1 MTTLPNWTRKT
12 ASKIVGIQFS
22 VLSPEEIRKCSVA
35 EITSRDTYSNNVPVI
50 GGMFD
55 PRLGVLEPGLKCPT
69 DGLDYI
75 KTPGYFGHIELA
87 KPVFYYQYLPTIIKL
102 LKCVCVKCSK
112 LLISKESNKECMD
125 MKPDERW
132 NHVHHLA
139 SKVKRCGDD
148 TQDGCGCLVPKKI
161 KKENLA
167 TLFAEWDGEAEE
179 GSSGSK
185 EKLNMKMTPEVVLKI
200 FRRISDQ
207 DVAFMGF
214 SPQFS
219 RPDWFICQVLAIP
232 PPAVRPSI
240 KMDGNQRSED
250 DISHTIVNI
259 IKANKTLLEKMNEPS
274 VNSAIIDDWQSLL
287 QYFIATQVDNNIPS
301 CAPVAQR
308 SGRPLKSIKERLNG
322 KGGRVRGNLMG
333 KRVDF
338 SARSVITPDPN
349 LSIRELGV
357 PKKIAMNITKPVVVN
372 NRNRDFLQQLVL
384 NGPDVYPGANILEK
398 KTGGDISLRYMD
410 RSTVVL
416 ENGDVVHRHMMDGD
430 GVLFNRQPTLHRMS
444 MMCHIAR
451 IMQQGDTFRMNIGD
465 TKPYNADF
473 DGDEM
478 NLHMPQD
485 DEAEAELKGLAA
497 VPYQIISPAKNNSII
512 GIFQDSLL
520 GIYQFT
526 RSGIGAFDARAAMN
540 LLMGY
545 KNVDASLFS
554 DPAKK
559 ITNFEIL
566 SQILPP
572 LSMKY
577 KTKQFGGSDDY
588 ATSNNVLEIRDGEI
602 LRGHIDSGVLA
613 SSTNGMIQRICN
625 DFGNMAS
632 ANFIDD
638 LQNIITEYMKT
649 SAYSVGIS
657 DLISDKKTTEKI
669 IDSIKT
675 KKLEVKTIIDNIHIG
690 TFENKSGRT
699 NEEEFELLV
708 TNILNKANG
717 EAGDIGLKSLSKTNR
732 FITMVNAGS
741 KGSKVNIAQMICLV
755 GQQTIDGKRVPYGFD
770 SRTLPHYSK
779 YDDGPAARG
788 FVENSFIAGL
798 TPSEVFFHAM
808 GGRVGLID
816 TAVKSVTWETPIIIV
831 ENDVPKYVK
840 IGEWIDGHLNGN
852 DASRIQH
859 MEEQNMEYL
868 ELIHPVKIVTMDY
881 EGRVSWENITA
892 VTRHDPGEKLF
903 KITTRAGRYV
913 TVTANKSLLVWNSN
927 LNQFREEYTE
937 DVKVGD
943 FVPVAKNINE
953 LQNSIPIQENDIQL
967 DKYFPR
973 SEYVYG
979 SEIHKAIILMKE
991 AMKNRKKIPEN
1002 WWNENN
1008 DNNFTLPFV
1017 SKARFQRAIV
1027 RSKLESISHN
1037 GIYTS
1042 NGTRQHSII
1051 PETFSLSYD
1060 NGVFIGLF
1068 IAEGNINNSKIYITN
1083 NDETIRVFVKG
1094 WFSKYNIAF
1103 TETIRKN
1110 KIGGTTTTI
1119 CGSSCILSK
1128 LITMMVGHG
1137 AKNKHVPN
1145 EAYISNIDFVKGILS
1160 GYISGDGY
1168 ISKNSINS
1176 SSCCRR
1182 LSEDISLLC
1191 SRVGVHAKLA
1201 VSQLKKN
1208 NLGTKNIQP
1217 SYRVSIRAVNG
1228 RQFAEQIT
1236 LLHPEKNNKM
1246 KSIIWTTKLDKVKTI
1261 NDVILDEIV
1270 SIEPVN
1276 PVNHPKMYDLTIP
1289 KTLNFGLANG
1299 LQVRDTSQTGYIQ
1312 RRLIKGMEDIK
1323 VEYDMTVRNSKNRIV
1338 QFSYGEDGIDTVKI
1352 EHSNMNFIGMTPDE
1366 IYAHFYVP
1374 VGGDSETTSEL
1385 KAVFSKTAF
1394 SRMKKQQKLCDEKSK
1409 KYTEYLMN
1417 VREDIVVKVFKNK
1430 NTTDAYLPLSFSHIV
1445 ANIGGMQKINK
1456 NSEVDITPLETFIL
1470 LEETYARFEQL
1481 QYAPPTELF
1490 KIMYYYS
1497 LTPRDLL
1504 MVKRFN
1510 RKAVVALAEMMVL
1523 MYKRAIV
1530 APGEMVGMIAAQSI
1544 GEPTTQLTLN
1554 SVAYDSELLLRIDG
1568 AIRVVKIGEYIDNYI
1583 PKARKSE
1590 EHPNDT
1596 KLLYVNDDEE
1606 VYVPSVDEDGNTSWK
1621 RVEALTRHPV
1631 VNLDGT
1637 NTVLRVTTKDGRSVI
1652 ATKAKSFLTIDDN
1665 NKLVATNGS
1674 ELKVGDYLPVNIR
1687 AFEMPDVREFDVSS
1701 ILKKTEYA
1709 FGSEMHKALSYS
1721 SEHYWWS
1728 KHATTDFTVPYNRS
1742 DTFMEAMKTEPHVDK
1757 KTGNV
1762 ASARQSFLPGI
1773 VYPKKRFIGGGNIP
1787 EHIPL
1792 DFDFGYLIGAYCAE
1806 GCTTRTQISIAN
1818 NCREFFAPIERLM
1831 EKWNITTKFYIH
1843 NNKNG
1848 EGWTSSDLRIY
1859 SIVLTDILDI
1869 LCGKGSPN
1877 KCVNYLLFNSN
1888 KEFMKGLISAYF
1900 AGDGSI
1906 SKKACGISAGSV
1918 SRTLLENIQ
1927 SILCY
1932 WFGIYTK
1939 IKTNKLQL
1947 TNNIGSKNIL
1957 QGYTLSIKCDGAKI
1971 FANEIPMFI
1980 GYKQERLNEYKL
1992 QDSNLQSMST
2002 EIKDIIP
2009 KFTDKYGDVHTKT
2022 NRRKLLERFDVPF
2035 KDVRF
2040 DEIVTIEEIP
2050 NPTEWVYDLT
2060 VEITRTFSVLNGLYE
2075 FDTFHLSG
2083 DASKSQVTRGLP
2095 RIEELLSL
2103 SENTKNPSTTIYLK
2117 PSDESNKDAAADLIP
2132 TIELTRLEDIVKSV
2146 EICFDPS
2153 DLPSETKIVADKL
2166 FLAQYAEFQKM
2177 LKDVG
2182 GEDETECERERSKW
2196 ILRMEMDRESMYEK
2210 RVTMDDVHFAIKAVY
2225 SKNDKSEV
2233 SCIYSDYNSDNL
2245 VFRIR
2250 LDFQKKDKEPKT
2262 LDQTDKIYQ
2271 LKTFQDALMKNIIL
2285 RGIKGV
2291 RNVLARKVVDMVAKE
2306 NNTFRKKETWVLDTT
2321 GSNFMEILSLKNID
2335 ARRTISNDIQE
2346 INRVLGIEAARQ
2358 ALFNELYEAFD
2369 TTYINHHHISLLCD
2383 RMTSS
2388 SNLISIFRHGINND
2402 DIGPIAKA
2410 SFEETPEMF
2419 LKAARHAELDHV
2431 RGISANVMCGQEGFY
2446 GTNAFKVMLDI
2457 TQIMKMGQVATAD
2470 KTVEEEKEAVIQGFM
2485 DKIAAEDPLNPCS
2498 KNKLT
2503 IQSTLDKIQGSNLGS
2518 VDPDY
2523 DMGF

>member
-1 MTTLPNWTRKT
+1 MTTLPNWTKKT

-167 TLFAEWDGEAEE
+167 TLFAEWDGESEE
-179 GSSGSK
+179 GSGGSK

-430 GVLFNRQPTLHRMS
+430 GILFNRQPTLHRMS

-554 DPAKK
+554 DPTKK

-588 ATSNNVLEIRDGEI
+588 ATSNNVLEILDGEI

-816 TAVKSVTWETPIIIV
+816 TAVK
-831 ENDVPKYVK
+831 
-840 IGEWIDGHLNGN
+840 
-852 DASRIQH
+852 
-859 MEEQNMEYL
+859 
-868 ELIHPVKIVTMDY
+868 
-881 EGRVSWENITA
+881 
-892 VTRHDPGEKLF
+892 
-903 KITTRAGRYV
+903 
-913 TVTANKSLLVWNSN
+913 
-927 LNQFREEYTE
+927 
-937 DVKVGD
+937 
-943 FVPVAKNINE
+943 
-953 LQNSIPIQENDIQL
+953 
-967 DKYFPR
+967 
-973 SEYVYG
+973 
-979 SEIHKAIILMKE
+979 
-991 AMKNRKKIPEN
+991 
-1002 WWNENN
+1002 
-1008 DNNFTLPFV
+1008 
-1017 SKARFQRAIV
+1017 
-1027 RSKLESISHN
+1027 
-1037 GIYTS
+1037 
-1042 NGTRQHSII
+1042 
-1051 PETFSLSYD
+1051 
-1060 NGVFIGLF
+1060 
-1068 IAEGNINNSKIYITN
+1068 
-1083 NDETIRVFVKG
+1083 
-1094 WFSKYNIAF
+1094 
-1103 TETIRKN
+1103 
-1110 KIGGTTTTI
+1110 
-1119 CGSSCILSK
+1119 
-1128 LITMMVGHG
+1128 
-1137 AKNKHVPN
+1137 
-1145 EAYISNIDFVKGILS
+1145 
-1160 GYISGDGY
+1160 
-1168 ISKNSINS
+1168 
-1176 SSCCRR
+1176 
-1182 LSEDISLLC
+1182 
-1191 SRVGVHAKLA
+1191 
-1201 VSQLKKN
+1201 
-1208 NLGTKNIQP
+1208 
-1217 SYRVSIRAVNG
+1217 
-1228 RQFAEQIT
+1228 
-1236 LLHPEKNNKM
+1236 
-1246 KSIIWTTKLDKVKTI
+1246 
-1261 NDVILDEIV
+1261 
-1270 SIEPVN
+1270 
-1276 PVNHPKMYDLTIP
+1276 
-1289 KTLNFGLANG
+1289 
-1299 LQVRDTSQTGYIQ
+1299 TSQTGYIQ

-1409 KYTEYLMN
+1409 KYTEYLIN

-1728 KHATTDFTVPYNRS
+1728 KHAKTDFTVPYNRS

-1762 ASARQSFLPGI
+1762 ASARQTFLPGI

-1843 NNKNG
+1843 NDKNSV
-1848 EGWTSSDLRIY
+1848 GWTSSDLRIY

-1906 SKKACGISAGSV
+1906 SKKACGISAFSV

-2153 DLPSETKIVADKL
+2153 DLPSETKISADSG

-2250 LDFQKKDKEPKT
+2250 LDFQKKDKEPNT

-2470 KTVEEEKEAVIQGFM
+2470 KTVEEEKEATIQGFM

>member
-1 MTTLPNWTRKT
+1 
-12 ASKIVGIQFS
+12 
-22 VLSPEEIRKCSVA
+22 
-35 EITSRDTYSNNVPVI
+35 
-50 GGMFD
+50 
-55 PRLGVLEPGLKCPT
+55 
-69 DGLDYI
+69 
-75 KTPGYFGHIELA
+75 
-87 KPVFYYQYLPTIIKL
+87 
-102 LKCVCVKCSK
+102 
-112 LLISKESNKECMD
+112 
-125 MKPDERW
+125 
-132 NHVHHLA
+132 
-139 SKVKRCGDD
+139 
-148 TQDGCGCLVPKKI
+148 
-161 KKENLA
+161 
-167 TLFAEWDGEAEE
+167 
-179 GSSGSK
+179 
-185 EKLNMKMTPEVVLKI
+185 
-200 FRRISDQ
+200 
-207 DVAFMGF
+207 
-214 SPQFS
+214 
-219 RPDWFICQVLAIP
+219 
-232 PPAVRPSI
+232 
-240 KMDGNQRSED
+240 
-250 DISHTIVNI
+250 
-259 IKANKTLLEKMNEPS
+259 
-274 VNSAIIDDWQSLL
+274 
-287 QYFIATQVDNNIPS
+287 
-301 CAPVAQR
+301 
-308 SGRPLKSIKERLNG
+308 
-322 KGGRVRGNLMG
+322 
-333 KRVDF
+333 
-338 SARSVITPDPN
+338 
-349 LSIRELGV
+349 V

-410 RSTVVL
+410 RSTIVL

-430 GVLFNRQPTLHRMS
+430 GILFNRQPTLHRMS
-444 MMCHIAR
+444 MMCHIVR
-451 IMQQGDTFRMNIGD
+451 VMQQGDTFRMNIGD

-520 GIYQFT
+520 GVYQFT
-526 RSGIGAFDARAAMN
+526 RGGLPGFDARMAMN

-545 KNVDASLFS
+545 KNVNPSLFS
-554 DPAKK
+554 DPTKK

-577 KTKQFGGSDDY
+577 KTKQFGDKDDY
-588 ATSNNVLEIRDGEI
+588 ATSNNVLEIQDGEM
-602 LRGHIDSGVLA
+602 LRGQMDSGVLA
-613 SSTNGMIQRICN
+613 SSTSGMIQRICN
-625 DFGNMAS
+625 DFGNLAS

-675 KKLEVKTIIDNIHIG
+675 KKLEVKTIMDNIHIG

-699 NEEEFELLV
+699 NEEEFELQV

-779 YDDGPAARG
+779 YDDSPAARG

-816 TAVKSVTWETPIIIV
+816 TAVK
-831 ENDVPKYVK
+831 
-840 IGEWIDGHLNGN
+840 
-852 DASRIQH
+852 
-859 MEEQNMEYL
+859 
-868 ELIHPVKIVTMDY
+868 
-881 EGRVSWENITA
+881 
-892 VTRHDPGEKLF
+892 
-903 KITTRAGRYV
+903 
-913 TVTANKSLLVWNSN
+913 
-927 LNQFREEYTE
+927 
-937 DVKVGD
+937 
-943 FVPVAKNINE
+943 
-953 LQNSIPIQENDIQL
+953 
-967 DKYFPR
+967 
-973 SEYVYG
+973 
-979 SEIHKAIILMKE
+979 
-991 AMKNRKKIPEN
+991 
-1002 WWNENN
+1002 
-1008 DNNFTLPFV
+1008 
-1017 SKARFQRAIV
+1017 
-1027 RSKLESISHN
+1027 
-1037 GIYTS
+1037 
-1042 NGTRQHSII
+1042 
-1051 PETFSLSYD
+1051 
-1060 NGVFIGLF
+1060 
-1068 IAEGNINNSKIYITN
+1068 
-1083 NDETIRVFVKG
+1083 
-1094 WFSKYNIAF
+1094 
-1103 TETIRKN
+1103 
-1110 KIGGTTTTI
+1110 
-1119 CGSSCILSK
+1119 
-1128 LITMMVGHG
+1128 
-1137 AKNKHVPN
+1137 
-1145 EAYISNIDFVKGILS
+1145 
-1160 GYISGDGY
+1160 
-1168 ISKNSINS
+1168 
-1176 SSCCRR
+1176 
-1182 LSEDISLLC
+1182 
-1191 SRVGVHAKLA
+1191 
-1201 VSQLKKN
+1201 
-1208 NLGTKNIQP
+1208 
-1217 SYRVSIRAVNG
+1217 
-1228 RQFAEQIT
+1228 
-1236 LLHPEKNNKM
+1236 
-1246 KSIIWTTKLDKVKTI
+1246 
-1261 NDVILDEIV
+1261 
-1270 SIEPVN
+1270 
-1276 PVNHPKMYDLTIP
+1276 
-1289 KTLNFGLANG
+1289 
-1299 LQVRDTSQTGYIQ
+1299 TSQTGYIQ

-1323 VEYDMTVRNSKNRIV
+1323 VEYDMTVRNNKNRIV

-1352 EHSNMNFIGMTPDE
+1352 EHSTMNFIGMTPDE
-1366 IYAHFYVP
+1366 LYAHFYVP
-1374 VGGDSETTSEL
+1374 VSGDSETNSEL
-1385 KAVFSKTAF
+1385 KAIFSKTAF

-1409 KYTEYLMN
+1409 KYTEYLMKM
-1417 VREDIVVKVFKNK
+1417 REDIVVKVFKNK
-1430 NTTDAYLPLSFSHIV
+1430 NTKDAYLPLSFSHIV
-1445 ANIGGMQKINK
+1445 ANVAGMQKINK
-1456 NSEVDITPLETFIL
+1456 NSEVDVTPLEAFII

-1481 QYAPPTELF
+1481 EYAPPTDLF
-1490 KIMYYYS
+1490 KVMYYYS

-1510 RKAVVALAEMMVL
+1510 RKALVALAEMMVL

-1554 SVAYDSELLLRIDG
+1554 SVAYDTELLLRVNN
-1568 AIRVVKIGEYIDNYI
+1568 AIQVVKIGEYIDNYI
-1583 PKARKSE
+1583 PKAAKSE
-1590 EHPNDT
+1590 DHPNNT
-1596 KLLYVNDDEE
+1596 KLVYVNDDEE

-1687 AFEMPDVREFDVSS
+1687 AFEMPESVRDFDLST
-1701 ILKKTEYA
+1701 ILKKSEYA

-1721 SEHYWWS
+1721 SERYWWS
-1728 KHATTDFTVPYNRS
+1728 KHANVDFTVPYNRS
-1742 DTFMEAMKTEPHVDK
+1742 DTFLEAMKTEPHVDK

-1762 ASARQSFLPGI
+1762 ASARQVFINGI
-1773 VYPKKRFIGGGNIP
+1773 IYPKKRFIGGGNIP

-1831 EKWNITTKFYIH
+1831 EKWKITTKFYIQ

-1859 SIVLTDILDI
+1859 SIVLTDILNI

-1888 KEFMKGLISAYF
+1888 KEFMRGLISAYF
-1900 AGDGSI
+1900 AGDGCI
-1906 SKKACGISAGSV
+1906 SKKSCGITAYSV

-1957 QGYTLSIKCDGAKI
+1957 QGYTLSIKSDGAKI
-1971 FANEIPMFI
+1971 FANEIPMLI
-1980 GYKQERLNEYKL
+1980 GYKQERLDQFKL
-1992 QDSNLQSMST
+1992 QYLELQSLST
-2002 EIKDIIP
+2002 ETSDIIP
-2009 KFTDKYGDVHTKT
+2009 KF
-2022 NRRKLLERFDVPF
+2022 NVPF

-2060 VEITRTFSVLNGLYE
+2060 VEITRTFSVLNGAI
-2075 FDTFHLSG
+2075 FNDTFHLSG

-2117 PSDESNKDAAADLIP
+2117 PSDESNKDAAAEMIP
-2132 TIELTRLEDIVKSV
+2132 FIELTRLEDIVKSV

-2153 DLPSETKIVADKL
+2153 DSPNETKITADKL
-2166 FLAQYAEFQKM
+2166 ILAQYAEFQKM
-2177 LKDVG
+2177 LKEVG

-2250 LDFQKKDKEPKT
+2250 LDFQKKEKDPKT

-2285 RGIKGV
+2285 RGIKGIKT
-2291 RNVLARKVVDMVAKE
+2291 VLARKVVDLVAKE
-2306 NNTFRKKETWVLDTT
+2306 NNTFRKKETWVLDAV
-2321 GSNFMEILSLKNID
+2321 GSNFMEILSLQNID
-2335 ARRTISNDIQE
+2335 AKRTISNDIQE

-2383 RMTSS
+2383 RMTCKSDMV
-2388 SNLISIFRHGINND
+2388 SIFRHGINND

-2419 LKAARHAELDHV
+2419 LKAARHAELDQM
-2431 RGISANVMCGQEGFY
+2431 RGVSANVMCGQEGFY
-2446 GTNAFKVMLDI
+2446 GTNAFKVMLDMG
-2457 TQIMKMGQVATAD
+2457 QIMKMGQVATAD
-2470 KTVEEEKEAVIQGFM
+2470 KTVEEEKEAVLQGFM

-2503 IQSTLDKIQGSNLGS
+2503 IQSTLDKVQGSNLGS

>member
-1 MTTLPNWTRKT
+1 MTQQPNWTKKT
-12 ASKIVGIQFS
+12 VSKIVGIQFS
-22 VLSPEEIRKCSVA
+22 VLSPDEIRKCSVA
-35 EITSRDTYSNNVPVI
+35 EITSRDTYSNNIPVI

-102 LKCVCVKCSK
+102 LKCVCIKCSK
-112 LLISKESNKECMD
+112 LLISKEANKECMD
-125 MKPDERW
+125 MKPDDRW
-132 NHVHHLA
+132 SYVHQLA
-139 SKVKRCGDD
+139 TKVKRCGDD

-167 TLFAEWDGEAEE
+167 TLYAEWDGDATDE
-179 GSSGSK
+179 GPSSESGGGGGGGK

-200 FRRISDQ
+200 FKRISDQ

-214 SPQFS
+214 SPKFS

-322 KGGRVRGNLMG
+322 KQGRVRGNLMG

-372 NRNRDFLQQLVL
+372 NRNRDFLQQLVR
-384 NGPDVYPGANILEK
+384 NGPDIYPGANILEK

-410 RSTVVL
+410 RSTIVL

-430 GVLFNRQPTLHRMS
+430 GILFNRQPTLHRMS
-444 MMCHIAR
+444 MMCHIVR
-451 IMQQGDTFRMNIGD
+451 VMQQGDTFRMNIGD

-520 GIYQFT
+520 GVYQFT
-526 RSGIGAFDARAAMN
+526 RGGLPGFDARMAMN

-545 KNVDASLFS
+545 KNVNPALFS
-554 DPAKK
+554 DPKKK
-559 ITNFEIL
+559 ITNFQIL

-588 ATSNNVLEIRDGEI
+588 ATSNNVLEIKDGEI

-625 DFGNMAS
+625 DFGNFAS
-632 ANFIDD
+632 ADFIDD

-669 IDSIKT
+669 VDSIKT

-699 NEEEFELLV
+699 NEEEFELQV

-779 YDDGPAARG
+779 YDDSPGARG

-840 IGEWIDGHLNGN
+840 IGEWIDEHIGQDLNMT
-852 DASRIQH
+852 RIQH

-868 ELIHPVKIVTMDY
+868 ELTHPVKIVTMDY
-881 EGRVSWENITA
+881 EGRVSWESITA

-903 KITTRAGRYV
+903 KISTKAGRNV
-913 TVTANKSLLVWNSN
+913 TVTANKSLLIWNAE

-937 DVKVGD
+937 DVKIGD
-943 FVPVAKNINE
+943 FVPVAKNVCDF
-953 LQNSIPIQENDIQL
+953 QESSQTQKHEFQL
-967 DKYFPR
+967 DGYFPR
-973 SEYVYG
+973 SEYIYG
-979 SEIHKAIILMKE
+979 SEIHKANILMKE

-1008 DNNFTLPFV
+1008 NNNFTLPFV
-1017 SKARFQRAIV
+1017 SKARFQRAII

-1083 NDETIRVFVKG
+1083 NDETIRAFVKG

-1103 TETIRKN
+1103 TETIKKN

-1176 SSCCRR
+1176 SSCSRR

-1191 SRVGVHAKLA
+1191 SRVGVHAKLS

-1217 SYRVSIRAVNG
+1217 SYRLSIRATNG
-1228 RQFAEQIT
+1228 QQFAEQIT

-1261 NDVILDEIV
+1261 NDAILDEII
-1270 SIEPVN
+1270 SIEHVDPA
-1276 PVNHPKMYDLTIP
+1276 NHPKMYDLTIP

-1323 VEYDMTVRNSKNRIV
+1323 VEYDMTVRNNKNRIV

-1366 IYAHFYVP
+1366 LYAHFYVP
-1374 VGGDSETTSEL
+1374 VSGDSETTSEL
-1385 KAVFSKTAF
+1385 KAVFSKAAF

-1409 KYTEYLMN
+1409 KYTEFLMKI
-1417 VREDIVVKVFKNK
+1417 REDIVVKVFKNK
-1430 NTTDAYLPLSFSHIV
+1430 NTTDAYLPLSFSHVV
-1445 ANIGGMQKINK
+1445 ANVAGMQKINK
-1456 NSEVDITPLETFIL
+1456 NSEVDVTPLETFII
-1470 LEETYARFEQL
+1470 LEETYARFEHL
-1481 QYAPPTELF
+1481 EYAPPTELF
-1490 KIMYYYS
+1490 KVMYYYS

-1510 RKAVVALAEMMVL
+1510 RKALVALSEMMVL

-1554 SVAYDSELLLRIDG
+1554 
-1568 AIRVVKIGEYIDNYI
+1568 
-1583 PKARKSE
+1583 
-1590 EHPNDT
+1590 
-1596 KLLYVNDDEE
+1596 
-1606 VYVPSVDEDGNTSWK
+1606 
-1621 RVEALTRHPV
+1621 
-1631 VNLDGT
+1631 
-1637 NTVLRVTTKDGRSVI
+1637 
-1652 ATKAKSFLTIDDN
+1652 
-1665 NKLVATNGS
+1665 
-1674 ELKVGDYLPVNIR
+1674 
-1687 AFEMPDVREFDVSS
+1687 
-1701 ILKKTEYA
+1701 
-1709 FGSEMHKALSYS
+1709 
-1721 SEHYWWS
+1721 
-1728 KHATTDFTVPYNRS
+1728 
-1742 DTFMEAMKTEPHVDK
+1742 
-1757 KTGNV
+1757 
-1762 ASARQSFLPGI
+1762 
-1773 VYPKKRFIGGGNIP
+1773 
-1787 EHIPL
+1787 
-1792 DFDFGYLIGAYCAE
+1792 
-1806 GCTTRTQISIAN
+1806 
-1818 NCREFFAPIERLM
+1818 
-1831 EKWNITTKFYIH
+1831 
-1843 NNKNG
+1843 
-1848 EGWTSSDLRIY
+1848 
-1859 SIVLTDILDI
+1859 
-1869 LCGKGSPN
+1869 
-1877 KCVNYLLFNSN
+1877 
-1888 KEFMKGLISAYF
+1888 
-1900 AGDGSI
+1900 
-1906 SKKACGISAGSV
+1906 
-1918 SRTLLENIQ
+1918 
-1927 SILCY
+1927 
-1932 WFGIYTK
+1932 
-1939 IKTNKLQL
+1939 
-1947 TNNIGSKNIL
+1947 
-1957 QGYTLSIKCDGAKI
+1957 
-1971 FANEIPMFI
+1971 
-1980 GYKQERLNEYKL
+1980 
-1992 QDSNLQSMST
+1992 
-2002 EIKDIIP
+2002 
-2009 KFTDKYGDVHTKT
+2009 
-2022 NRRKLLERFDVPF
+2022 
-2035 KDVRF
+2035 
-2040 DEIVTIEEIP
+2040 
-2050 NPTEWVYDLT
+2050 
-2060 VEITRTFSVLNGLYE
+2060 
-2075 FDTFHLSG
+2075 TFHLSG

-2117 PSDESNKDAAADLIP
+2117 PSEESNKDAAADMIP
-2132 TIELTRLEDIVKSV
+2132 FIELTRLEDIVKSV

-2153 DLPSETKIVADKL
+2153 DSPNETKITADRL
-2166 FLAQYAEFQKM
+2166 ILAQYAEFQRM
-2177 LKDVG
+2177 LKEVG

-2225 SKNDKSEV
+2225 SKNDRSEV

-2250 LDFQKKDKEPKT
+2250 LDFQKKEKDPKT

-2285 RGIKGV
+2285 RGIKGIKT
-2291 RNVLARKVVDMVAKE
+2291 VLARKVVDLVAKE
-2306 NNTFRKKETWVLDTT
+2306 NNTYRKKETWVLDAV
-2321 GSNFMEILSLKNID
+2321 GSNFMEILSLQNID

-2383 RMTSS
+2383 RMTCKSEMV
-2388 SNLISIFRHGINND
+2388 SIFRHGINND

-2419 LKAARHAELDHV
+2419 LKAARHAELDEM
-2431 RGISANVMCGQEGFY
+2431 RGVSANVMCGQEGYF
-2446 GTNAFKVMLDI
+2446 GTSAFKVMLDI
-2457 TQIMKMGQVATAD
+2457 GQIMKMGEVATAD
-2470 KTVEEEKEAVIQGFM
+2470 KTVEEEKDALLQGFM

-2503 IQSTLDKIQGSNLGS
+2503 IQSTLDKVQGSNLGS
-2518 VDPDY
+2518 VDEDY

>member
-1 MTTLPNWTRKT
+1 MTQQPNWTKKT
-12 ASKIVGIQFS
+12 VSKIVGIQFS

-35 EITSRDTYSNNVPVI
+35 EITSRDTYSNNIPVI

-87 KPVFYYQYLPTIIKL
+87 KPVFYYQYLPTIMKI
-102 LKCVCVKCSK
+102 LKCVCIKCSK
-112 LLISKESNKECMD
+112 LLVSKEANKECMD

-132 NHVHHLA
+132 SYVHQLA
-139 SKVKRCGDD
+139 TKVKRCGDD

-167 TLFAEWDGEAEE
+167 TLYAEWDGDADE
-179 GSSGSK
+179 GGAASESSGK

-200 FRRISDQ
+200 FKRISDE

-214 SPQFS
+214 SPKFS

-274 VNSAIIDDWQSLL
+274 VNSTIIDDWQSLL
-287 QYFIATQVDNNIPS
+287 QYYIATQVDNNIPS

-322 KGGRVRGNLMG
+322 KMGRVRGNLMG

-372 NRNRDFLQQLVL
+372 NRNRDFLQQLVR
-384 NGPDVYPGANILEK
+384 NGPDIYPGANILEK

-410 RSTVVL
+410 RSTIVL

-430 GVLFNRQPTLHRMS
+430 GILFNRQPTLHRMS
-444 MMCHIAR
+444 MMCHIVR
-451 IMQQGDTFRMNIGD
+451 VMQQGDTFRMNIGD

-520 GIYQFT
+520 GVYQFT
-526 RSGIGAFDARAAMN
+526 RGGLPGFDARMAMN

-545 KNVDASLFS
+545 KNVNPSLFS
-554 DPAKK
+554 DPKKK
-559 ITNFEIL
+559 ITNFQIL

-588 ATSNNVLEIRDGEI
+588 ATSNNVLEIKDGEI

-613 SSTNGMIQRICN
+613 STTSGMIQRICN
-625 DFGNMAS
+625 DFGNFAS
-632 ANFIDD
+632 ASFIDD

-669 IDSIKT
+669 VDSIKT

-699 NEEEFELLV
+699 NEEEFELQV

-779 YDDGPAARG
+779 YDDSPGARG

-840 IGEWIDGHLNGN
+840 IGEWIDGHVDMNMT
-852 DASRIQH
+852 RVQH

-868 ELIHPVKIVTMDY
+868 ELTHPVKIVTMDY
-881 EGRVSWENITA
+881 EGRVSWESITA

-903 KITTRAGRYV
+903 KISTKAGRYV
-913 TVTANKSLLVWNSN
+913 TVTANKSLLIWNTE

-943 FVPVAKNINE
+943 FVPVAKNICEYSGGN
-953 LQNSIPIQENDIQL
+953 NNGTNCL
-967 DKYFPR
+967 DFETGLKVGNTI
-973 SEYVYG
+973 E
-979 SEIHKAIILMKE
+979 
-991 AMKNRKKIPEN
+991 KKI
-1002 WWNENN
+1002 
-1008 DNNFTLPFV
+1008 
-1017 SKARFQRAIV
+1017 
-1027 RSKLESISHN
+1027 
-1037 GIYTS
+1037 
-1042 NGTRQHSII
+1042 
-1051 PETFSLSYD
+1051 
-1060 NGVFIGLF
+1060 
-1068 IAEGNINNSKIYITN
+1068 
-1083 NDETIRVFVKG
+1083 
-1094 WFSKYNIAF
+1094 
-1103 TETIRKN
+1103 
-1110 KIGGTTTTI
+1110 
-1119 CGSSCILSK
+1119 
-1128 LITMMVGHG
+1128 
-1137 AKNKHVPN
+1137 PN
-1145 EAYISNIDFVKGILS
+1145 EAYVANKEYVKGILTAYFS
-1160 GYISGDGY
+1160 NHGFISDSA
-1168 ISKNSINS
+1168 IELTSTNHRFI
-1176 SSCCRR
+1176 
-1182 LSEDISLLC
+1182 EDVAFLC
-1191 SRVGVHAKLA
+1191 SRLNVHA
-1201 VSQLKKN
+1201 
-1208 NLGTKNIQP
+1208 TIT
-1217 SYRVSIRAVNG
+1217 IEDNG
-1228 RQFAEQIT
+1228 AAWYTLLTISHDNGQQFAEQIT

-1246 KSIIWTTKLDKVKTI
+1246 KSIVWTTKLDKVKTI
-1261 NDVILDEIV
+1261 NDAILDEII
-1270 SIEPVN
+1270 SIEHVDPA
-1276 PVNHPKMYDLTIP
+1276 NHPKMYDLTIP

-1323 VEYDMTVRNSKNRIV
+1323 VEYDMTVRNNKNRIV

-1366 IYAHFYVP
+1366 LYAHFYVP
-1374 VGGDSETTSEL
+1374 VSGDSETNSEL
-1385 KAVFSKTAF
+1385 KAIFSKAAF

-1409 KYTEYLMN
+1409 KYTEFLMKI
-1417 VREDIVVKVFKNK
+1417 REDIVVKVFKNK

-1445 ANIGGMQKINK
+1445 ANVAGMQKINK
-1456 NSEVDITPLETFIL
+1456 NSEVDVTPLETFII
-1470 LEETYARFEQL
+1470 LEETYARFEHL
-1481 QYAPPTELF
+1481 EYAPPTELF
-1490 KIMYYYS
+1490 KVMYYYS

-1510 RKAVVALAEMMVL
+1510 RKALVALAEMMVL

-1554 SVAYDSELLLRIDG
+1554 
-1568 AIRVVKIGEYIDNYI
+1568 
-1583 PKARKSE
+1583 
-1590 EHPNDT
+1590 
-1596 KLLYVNDDEE
+1596 
-1606 VYVPSVDEDGNTSWK
+1606 
-1621 RVEALTRHPV
+1621 
-1631 VNLDGT
+1631 
-1637 NTVLRVTTKDGRSVI
+1637 
-1652 ATKAKSFLTIDDN
+1652 
-1665 NKLVATNGS
+1665 
-1674 ELKVGDYLPVNIR
+1674 
-1687 AFEMPDVREFDVSS
+1687 
-1701 ILKKTEYA
+1701 
-1709 FGSEMHKALSYS
+1709 
-1721 SEHYWWS
+1721 
-1728 KHATTDFTVPYNRS
+1728 
-1742 DTFMEAMKTEPHVDK
+1742 
-1757 KTGNV
+1757 
-1762 ASARQSFLPGI
+1762 
-1773 VYPKKRFIGGGNIP
+1773 
-1787 EHIPL
+1787 
-1792 DFDFGYLIGAYCAE
+1792 
-1806 GCTTRTQISIAN
+1806 
-1818 NCREFFAPIERLM
+1818 
-1831 EKWNITTKFYIH
+1831 
-1843 NNKNG
+1843 
-1848 EGWTSSDLRIY
+1848 
-1859 SIVLTDILDI
+1859 
-1869 LCGKGSPN
+1869 
-1877 KCVNYLLFNSN
+1877 
-1888 KEFMKGLISAYF
+1888 
-1900 AGDGSI
+1900 
-1906 SKKACGISAGSV
+1906 
-1918 SRTLLENIQ
+1918 
-1927 SILCY
+1927 
-1932 WFGIYTK
+1932 
-1939 IKTNKLQL
+1939 
-1947 TNNIGSKNIL
+1947 
-1957 QGYTLSIKCDGAKI
+1957 
-1971 FANEIPMFI
+1971 
-1980 GYKQERLNEYKL
+1980 
-1992 QDSNLQSMST
+1992 
-2002 EIKDIIP
+2002 
-2009 KFTDKYGDVHTKT
+2009 
-2022 NRRKLLERFDVPF
+2022 
-2035 KDVRF
+2035 
-2040 DEIVTIEEIP
+2040 
-2050 NPTEWVYDLT
+2050 
-2060 VEITRTFSVLNGLYE
+2060 
-2075 FDTFHLSG
+2075 TFHLSG

-2103 SENTKNPSTTIYLK
+2103 SENTKNPSTTIYLN
-2117 PSDESNKDAAADLIP
+2117 PNDESNKDAAADMIP
-2132 TIELTRLEDIVKSV
+2132 FIELTRLEDIVKSV

-2153 DLPSETKIVADKL
+2153 DSPNETKITADQL
-2166 FLAQYAEFQKM
+2166 ILAQYAEFQRM

-2196 ILRMEMDRESMYEK
+2196 ILRMEMDREAMYEK

-2225 SKNDKSEV
+2225 SKNDRSEV

-2250 LDFQKKDKEPKT
+2250 LDFQKKEKDPKT

-2285 RGIKGV
+2285 RGIKGI
-2291 RNVLARKVVDMVAKE
+2291 RMVLARKVVDLVAKE
-2306 NNTFRKKETWVLDTT
+2306 NNTYRKKETWVLDAV
-2321 GSNFMEILSLKNID
+2321 GSNFMEILSLQNID

-2383 RMTSS
+2383 RMTCKSEMV
-2388 SNLISIFRHGINND
+2388 SIFRHGINND

-2419 LKAARHAELDHV
+2419 LKAARHAELDQM
-2431 RGISANVMCGQEGFY
+2431 RGVSANVMCGQEGYF
-2446 GTNAFKVMLDI
+2446 GTSAFKVMLDMG
-2457 TQIMKMGQVATAD
+2457 QIMKMGQIATAD
-2470 KTVEEEKEAVIQGFM
+2470 KTVEEEKEALLQGFM

-2503 IQSTLDKIQGSNLGS
+2503 IQSTLDKVQGSNLGS
-2518 VDPDY
+2518 VDEDY

>member
-1 MTTLPNWTRKT
+1 MTQPPNWTKKT
-12 ASKIVGIQFS
+12 VSKIVGIQFS

-35 EITSRDTYSNNVPVI
+35 EITSRDTYSNNIPVI

-87 KPVFYYQYLPTIIKL
+87 KPVFYYQYLPTIVKL
-102 LKCVCVKCSK
+102 LKCVCIKCSK
-112 LLISKESNKECMD
+112 LLISKEANKECMD

-132 NHVHHLA
+132 SYVHQLA
-139 SKVKRCGDD
+139 TKVKRCGDD

-167 TLFAEWDGEAEE
+167 TLYAEWDGDATDE
-179 GSSGSK
+179 GPSSESGGGK

-200 FRRISDQ
+200 FKRISDQ

-214 SPQFS
+214 SPKFS

-287 QYFIATQVDNNIPS
+287 QYFIATQIDNNIPS

-322 KGGRVRGNLMG
+322 KTGRVRGNLMG

-372 NRNRDFLQQLVL
+372 NRNRDFLQQLVR
-384 NGPDVYPGANILEK
+384 NGPDIYPGANILEK

-410 RSTVVL
+410 RSTIVI

-430 GVLFNRQPTLHRMS
+430 GILFNRQPTLHRMS
-444 MMCHIAR
+444 MMCHIVR
-451 IMQQGDTFRMNIGD
+451 VMQQGDTFRMNIGD

-520 GIYQFT
+520 GVYQFT
-526 RSGIGAFDARAAMN
+526 RGGLPGFDARMAMN

-545 KNVDASLFS
+545 KNVNPALFS
-554 DPAKK
+554 DPKKK
-559 ITNFEIL
+559 ITNFQIL

-588 ATSNNVLEIRDGEI
+588 ATSNNVLEIKDGEI

-625 DFGNMAS
+625 DFGNFAS
-632 ANFIDD
+632 ADFIDD

-669 IDSIKT
+669 VDSIKT

-699 NEEEFELLV
+699 NEEEFELQV

-779 YDDGPAARG
+779 YDDSPGARG

-831 ENDVPKYVK
+831 ENDVPKHVK
-840 IGEWIDGHLNGN
+840 IGEWIDEHLNGN
-852 DASRIQH
+852 DASSRIQH

-868 ELIHPVKIVTMDY
+868 ELTHPVKIVTMDY
-881 EGRVSWENITA
+881 EGRVSWESITA

-903 KITTRAGRYV
+903 KISTKAGRNV
-913 TVTANKSLLVWNSN
+913 TVTANKSLLIWNAE

-943 FVPVAKNINE
+943 FVPVAKNVCEYSGGNNE
-953 LQNSIPIQENDIQL
+953 IQCLDFESGMKVGDIIV
-967 DKYFPR
+967 D
-973 SEYVYG
+973 
-979 SEIHKAIILMKE
+979 EI
-991 AMKNRKKIPEN
+991 
-1002 WWNENN
+1002 
-1008 DNNFTLPFV
+1008 
-1017 SKARFQRAIV
+1017 
-1027 RSKLESISHN
+1027 
-1037 GIYTS
+1037 
-1042 NGTRQHSII
+1042 
-1051 PETFSLSYD
+1051 
-1060 NGVFIGLF
+1060 
-1068 IAEGNINNSKIYITN
+1068 
-1083 NDETIRVFVKG
+1083 
-1094 WFSKYNIAF
+1094 
-1103 TETIRKN
+1103 
-1110 KIGGTTTTI
+1110 
-1119 CGSSCILSK
+1119 
-1128 LITMMVGHG
+1128 
-1137 AKNKHVPN
+1137 PN
-1145 EAYISNIDFVKGILS
+1145 EAYIANKEYVKGFLTAYFS
-1160 GYISGDGY
+1160 KHGYISDNA
-1168 ISKNSINS
+1168 IELTSTNHRFI
-1176 SSCCRR
+1176 
-1182 LSEDISLLC
+1182 EDVAFLC
-1191 SRVGVHAKLA
+1191 SRLNVHATITIEESVAAWYTALTITGI
-1201 VSQLKKN
+1201 SGQ
-1208 NLGTKNIQP
+1208 
-1217 SYRVSIRAVNG
+1217 
-1228 RQFAEQIT
+1228 QFAEQIT

-1246 KSIIWTTKLDKVKTI
+1246 KSIVWTTKLDKVKTI

-1270 SIEPVN
+1270 SIEHVDPI
-1276 PVNHPKMYDLTIP
+1276 NHPKMYDLTIP

-1323 VEYDMTVRNSKNRIV
+1323 VEYDMTVRNNKNRIV

-1366 IYAHFYVP
+1366 LYAHFYVP
-1374 VGGDSETTSEL
+1374 VSGDSETNSEL
-1385 KAVFSKTAF
+1385 KAIFSKAAF

-1409 KYTEYLMN
+1409 KYTEFLMKI
-1417 VREDIVVKVFKNK
+1417 REDIVVKVFKNK

-1445 ANIGGMQKINK
+1445 ANVAGMQKINK
-1456 NSEVDITPLETFIL
+1456 NSEVDVTPLETFII
-1470 LEETYARFEQL
+1470 LEETYARFEHL
-1481 QYAPPTELF
+1481 EYAPPTELF
-1490 KIMYYYS
+1490 KVMYYYS

-1510 RKAVVALAEMMVL
+1510 RKALVALAEMMVL

-1554 SVAYDSELLLRIDG
+1554 
-1568 AIRVVKIGEYIDNYI
+1568 
-1583 PKARKSE
+1583 
-1590 EHPNDT
+1590 
-1596 KLLYVNDDEE
+1596 
-1606 VYVPSVDEDGNTSWK
+1606 
-1621 RVEALTRHPV
+1621 
-1631 VNLDGT
+1631 
-1637 NTVLRVTTKDGRSVI
+1637 
-1652 ATKAKSFLTIDDN
+1652 
-1665 NKLVATNGS
+1665 
-1674 ELKVGDYLPVNIR
+1674 
-1687 AFEMPDVREFDVSS
+1687 
-1701 ILKKTEYA
+1701 
-1709 FGSEMHKALSYS
+1709 
-1721 SEHYWWS
+1721 
-1728 KHATTDFTVPYNRS
+1728 
-1742 DTFMEAMKTEPHVDK
+1742 
-1757 KTGNV
+1757 
-1762 ASARQSFLPGI
+1762 
-1773 VYPKKRFIGGGNIP
+1773 
-1787 EHIPL
+1787 
-1792 DFDFGYLIGAYCAE
+1792 
-1806 GCTTRTQISIAN
+1806 
-1818 NCREFFAPIERLM
+1818 
-1831 EKWNITTKFYIH
+1831 
-1843 NNKNG
+1843 
-1848 EGWTSSDLRIY
+1848 
-1859 SIVLTDILDI
+1859 
-1869 LCGKGSPN
+1869 
-1877 KCVNYLLFNSN
+1877 
-1888 KEFMKGLISAYF
+1888 
-1900 AGDGSI
+1900 
-1906 SKKACGISAGSV
+1906 
-1918 SRTLLENIQ
+1918 
-1927 SILCY
+1927 
-1932 WFGIYTK
+1932 
-1939 IKTNKLQL
+1939 
-1947 TNNIGSKNIL
+1947 
-1957 QGYTLSIKCDGAKI
+1957 
-1971 FANEIPMFI
+1971 
-1980 GYKQERLNEYKL
+1980 
-1992 QDSNLQSMST
+1992 
-2002 EIKDIIP
+2002 
-2009 KFTDKYGDVHTKT
+2009 
-2022 NRRKLLERFDVPF
+2022 
-2035 KDVRF
+2035 
-2040 DEIVTIEEIP
+2040 
-2050 NPTEWVYDLT
+2050 
-2060 VEITRTFSVLNGLYE
+2060 
-2075 FDTFHLSG
+2075 TFHLSG

-2103 SENTKNPSTTIYLK
+2103 SENTKNPSTTIYLN
-2117 PSDESNKDAAADLIP
+2117 PNDESNKDAAADMIP
-2132 TIELTRLEDIVKSV
+2132 FIELTRLEDIVKSV

-2153 DLPSETKIVADKL
+2153 DSPNETKITADRL
-2166 FLAQYAEFQKM
+2166 ILAQYAEFQRM

-2225 SKNDKSEV
+2225 SKNDRSEV

-2250 LDFQKKDKEPKT
+2250 LDFQKKEKDPKT

-2285 RGIKGV
+2285 RGIKGI
-2291 RNVLARKVVDMVAKE
+2291 RMVLARKVVDLVAKE
-2306 NNTFRKKETWVLDTT
+2306 NNTYRKKETWVLDAV
-2321 GSNFMEILSLKNID
+2321 GSNFMEILSLQNID

-2383 RMTSS
+2383 RMTCKSEMV
-2388 SNLISIFRHGINND
+2388 SIFRHGINND

-2419 LKAARHAELDHV
+2419 LKAARHAELDEM
-2431 RGISANVMCGQEGFY
+2431 RGVSANVMCGQEGYF
-2446 GTNAFKVMLDI
+2446 GTSAFKVMLDI
-2457 TQIMKMGQVATAD
+2457 GQIIKMGEVATAD
-2470 KTVEEEKEAVIQGFM
+2470 KTVEEEKDALLQGFM

-2503 IQSTLDKIQGSNLGS
+2503 IQSTLDKVQGSNLGS
-2518 VDPDY
+2518 VDEDY

>member
-1 MTTLPNWTRKT
+1 MTPNWTRKT

-132 NHVHHLA
+132 THVHHLA
-139 SKVKRCGDD
+139 SKIKRCGDD

-167 TLFAEWDGEAEE
+167 TLFAEWDGDAGEE
-179 GSSGSK
+179 SSK
-185 EKLNMKMTPEVVLKI
+185 EKMNMKMTPEVVLKI
-200 FRRISDQ
+200 FRRISDE

-322 KGGRVRGNLMG
+322 KAGRVRGNLMG

-554 DPAKK
+554 DPTKK

-572 LSMKY
+572 LTMKY

-840 IGEWIDGHLNGN
+840 IGEWIDDHLNGN
-852 DASRIQH
+852 DASRIQY

-881 EGRVSWENITA
+881 EGRVSWESITA
-892 VTRHDPGEKLF
+892 LTRHDPGEKLF
-903 KITTRAGRYV
+903 KITTKAGRYV
-913 TVTANKSLLVWNSN
+913 TVTANKSLLIWNAK

-943 FVPVAKNINE
+943 FVPVAKNICEYSGGN
-953 LQNSIPIQENDIQL
+953 NNGTNCIDFENGL
-967 DKYFPR
+967 R
-973 SEYVYG
+973 VG
-979 SEIHKAIILMKE
+979 STIE
-991 AMKNRKKIPEN
+991 KKIP
-1002 WWNENN
+1002 
-1008 DNNFTLPFV
+1008 
-1017 SKARFQRAIV
+1017 S
-1027 RSKLESISHN
+1027 
-1037 GIYTS
+1037 
-1042 NGTRQHSII
+1042 
-1051 PETFSLSYD
+1051 
-1060 NGVFIGLF
+1060 
-1068 IAEGNINNSKIYITN
+1068 
-1083 NDETIRVFVKG
+1083 
-1094 WFSKYNIAF
+1094 
-1103 TETIRKN
+1103 
-1110 KIGGTTTTI
+1110 
-1119 CGSSCILSK
+1119 
-1128 LITMMVGHG
+1128 
-1137 AKNKHVPN
+1137 
-1145 EAYISNIDFVKGILS
+1145 EAYIASKDYVKGFLTAYFSNHGFIADTAIELTS
-1160 GYISGDGY
+1160 T
-1168 ISKNSINS
+1168 NH
-1176 SSCCRR
+1176 R
-1182 LSEDISLLC
+1182 LIEDVAFLC
-1191 SRVGVHAKLA
+1191 SRLNVHATITIEDNGAAWYTLLTI
-1201 VSQLKKN
+1201 SGKN
-1208 NLGTKNIQP
+1208 VQ
-1217 SYRVSIRAVNG
+1217 
-1228 RQFAEQIT
+1228 QFDDQIT

-1246 KSIIWTTKLDKVKTI
+1246 KSIVWTTKLDKVKTI

-1409 KYTEYLMN
+1409 KYTDYLMN

-1470 LEETYARFEQL
+1470 LEETYARFELL

-1687 AFEMPDVREFDVSS
+1687 AFEMPDIREFDVSS

-1728 KHATTDFTVPYNRS
+1728 KHAKTDFTVPYNRS

-1762 ASARQSFLPGI
+1762 ASARQTFLPGI

-1787 EHIPL
+1787 ENIPL

-1806 GCTTRTQISIAN
+1806 GCTTRTQISISN

-1831 EKWNITTKFYIH
+1831 EKWNITTKYYIH

-1906 SKKACGISAGSV
+1906 SKKACGITAYSV

-1932 WFGIYTK
+1932 WFGIHTK

-1957 QGYTLSIKCDGAKI
+1957 QGYTLGMKADGAKI
-1971 FANEIPMFI
+1971 FANEIPMLI
-1980 GYKQERLNEYKL
+1980 EYKQERLNQFKL
-1992 QDSNLQSMST
+1992 QYLELQSLST
-2002 EIKDIIP
+2002 ETSDIIP
-2009 KFTDKYGDVHTKT
+2009 KFTDKYGDVHTKM
-2022 NRRKLLERFDVPF
+2022 NRSKLLERFNVPF

-2060 VEITRTFSVLNGLYE
+2060 VEITRTFSVLNGAILN
-2075 FDTFHLSG
+2075 DTFHLAGHS
-2083 DASKSQVTRGLP
+2083 SKSQVTRGLP

-2117 PSDESNKDAAADLIP
+2117 PSDESNKDVAADLIP

-2153 DLPSETKIVADKL
+2153 DLPSETKIVADSG

-2250 LDFQKKDKEPKT
+2250 LDFQKKDKGANT

-2335 ARRTISNDIQE
+2335 ASRTISNDIQE

-2419 LKAARHAELDHV
+2419 LKAARHAELDQM

-2457 TQIMKMGQVATAD
+2457 KQIMKMGQVATAD
-2470 KTVEEEKEAVIQGFM
+2470 KTVEEEKEATIQGFM

-2503 IQSTLDKIQGSNLGS
+2503 IQSTLDKIQGSNLGT